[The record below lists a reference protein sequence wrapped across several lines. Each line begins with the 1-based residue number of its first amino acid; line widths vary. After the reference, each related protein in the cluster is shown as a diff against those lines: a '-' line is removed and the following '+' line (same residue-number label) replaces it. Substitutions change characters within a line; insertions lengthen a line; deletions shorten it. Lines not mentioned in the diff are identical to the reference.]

1 MVTSFCWKN
10 RGGSQSPNCCSSC
23 NVRGKRGEGEMV
35 GDRGMVTEEK
45 GMLFVR
51 SLGEDKC

>member
-23 NVRGKRGEGEMV
+23 NVHGKRGEGEMV